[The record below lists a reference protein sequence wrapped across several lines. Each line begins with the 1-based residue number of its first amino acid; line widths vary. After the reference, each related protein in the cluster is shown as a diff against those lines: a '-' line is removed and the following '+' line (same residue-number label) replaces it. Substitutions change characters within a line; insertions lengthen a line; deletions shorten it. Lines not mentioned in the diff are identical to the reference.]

1 MSTSPWDDALRRYAT
16 ATHHVDGAD
25 TVIESDVAAT
35 GDEPVAATG
44 AVLPSFDS
52 IVGGDGM
59 DLGKTESLVVPSS
72 LDEVLHDAGVEQELP
87 VPAQTYED
95 APVSPEPVEA
105 TDDVLTHEWDVVNAD
120 SDQGS
125 NTWEVNTE
133 DYRISTMSVARMA
146 PGSVFIP
153 ESGIYLELQPSDTF
167 EASNYGDLQTIHVPT
182 NVHRGVWYSAGA
194 SLTAS
199 DTGVLTG
206 VRSGFDA
213 PQSSALP
220 SSAPSSDTLLCD
232 SVVDQNIILFF
243 SEGHVLIEPVT
254 ERIGRMR
261 VVREDGGLG
270 SLRNRRRG
278 GNRLR
283 SLSSAVL
290 RILLGGASGE
300 TCSRH
305 LALFIHLNVIDDVLG
320 DVVGFSGIGIRV
332 HIGSRVVH
340 DGHQVTLMNHVKDT
354 VSTVVGDEALD
365 RHRIGAALAVSLGE
379 VLVGQNGE
387 ANRTRTV
394 LVGEETRIRG
404 QATLDNSEVLGVDVC
419 HFCFLLRMAR
429 VRSL

>member
-59 DLGKTESLVVPSS
+59 DLSKTESLVVPSS
-72 LDEVLHDAGVEQELP
+72 LDEVLHDAGVEQNKNTTKRSRGKLRRVMTVIVWLLIMSLICSGFYLIYRAHDAAQVEQELP

-194 SLTAS
+194 PLTAS
-199 DTGVLTG
+199 DTGVFTG
-206 VRSGFDA
+206 VRPGFDT
-213 PQSSALP
+213 PQSLFAADPVSPTSP
-220 SSAPSSDTLLCD
+220 SQSPD
-232 SVVDQNIILFF
+232 SVMSGTQTG
-243 SEGHVLIEPVT
+243 SEGGQRVTAQGTTLIASHVAWTKRHRGALYTMATDVKQNQLIWVKGFDGSLSTWRVNGMWFAEHQAFPEDYFSATGPRRLVLTTCGGRVNDYGYYQQNVFLVAEPVAL
-254 ERIGRMR
+254 E
-261 VVREDGGLG
+261 
-270 SLRNRRRG
+270 
-278 GNRLR
+278 
-283 SLSSAVL
+283 SA
-290 RILLGGASGE
+290 
-300 TCSRH
+300 T
-305 LALFIHLNVIDDVLG
+305 
-320 DVVGFSGIGIRV
+320 
-332 HIGSRVVH
+332 
-340 DGHQVTLMNHVKDT
+340 Q
-354 VSTVVGDEALD
+354 
-365 RHRIGAALAVSLGE
+365 
-379 VLVGQNGE
+379 Q
-387 ANRTRTV
+387 
-394 LVGEETRIRG
+394 
-404 QATLDNSEVLGVDVC
+404 
-419 HFCFLLRMAR
+419 
-429 VRSL
+429 